1 MRYFTLEG
9 SWPKKWQMSDYRRCR
24 AIDFRH
30 LGKWYSHLHSFDLD
44 TPGRGGFVKDTLHGT
59 GNAISIAENLM
70 QTFGT
75 QNISQGGL
83 SQ

>member
-1 MRYFTLEG
+1 
-9 SWPKKWQMSDYRRCR
+9 MSDYRRCR
-24 AIDFRH
+24 AIDLRL
-30 LGKWYSHLHSFDLD
+30 LGKGYSHLHSFDLD